1 MTNFK
6 TGDRVALRTT
16 YRGIPASRVD
26 DLPSG
31 LEAGD
36 TATVTRVTLSLTTG
50 ADSVLDL
57 DWDRSDMPDN
67 GLNWGAGWF
76 DLVVDESV
84 PGRPVVHFDD
94 ENAGRDRSKARA
106 ACAEAVSKAL
116 KPQHNNIL
124 RAAGQG
130 ATVDAYALNEAIT
143 AAIRSA
149 VTRKGQSTAR
159 REQASRFAHV
169 AHIVQAVLENHADN
183 LPAYVE
189 GERSRKI
196 ETLEGEISALKTAG
210 EDALRELQ
218 RATEALKGEMADHD
232 RAKDDRRRALAEVV
246 RLSKVLEHARSLLD
260 EVGRAH
266 VEGYIEGL
274 RDA

>member
-1 MTNFK
+1 MTNIK
-6 TGDRVALRTT
+6 TGDRVALRQAHISMPSDF
-16 YRGIPASRVD
+16 GN
-26 DLPSG
+26 LPG
-31 LEAGD
+31 GVRPGD
-36 TATVTRVTLSLTTG
+36 TGTVTRVIEYHG
-50 ADSVLDL
+50 ADSTLDI
-57 DWDRSDMPDN
+57 DWDRSEVWDN
-67 GLNWGAGWF
+67 GRNWSVGWF
-76 DLVVDESV
+76 DLVTSEESV

-94 ENAGRDRSKARA
+94 ALAGRNRSRARE
-106 ACAEAVSKAL
+106 ACAEAISKSL
-116 KPQHNNIL
+116 DDRHNIVL
-124 RAAGQG
+124 RSAADGDS
-130 ATVDAYALNEAIT
+130 VDAYVLNEAIT

-149 VTRKGQSTAR
+149 ATRQGQSTKR
-159 REQASRFAHV
+159 REQATRFAHV

-183 LPAYVE
+183 LPAYAE

-218 RATEALKGEMADHD
+218 RATETIGEEMAE
-232 RAKDDRRRALAEVV
+232 RARVEAALRDTGAEVM